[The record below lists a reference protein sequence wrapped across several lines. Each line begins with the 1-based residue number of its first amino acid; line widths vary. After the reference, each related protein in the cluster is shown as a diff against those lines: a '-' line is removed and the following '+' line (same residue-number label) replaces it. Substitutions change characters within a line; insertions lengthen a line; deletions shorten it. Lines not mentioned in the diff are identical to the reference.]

1 LTNVVFFE
9 GFDSGPG
16 DDLWETNGTVSGTFA
31 IGGIAN
37 AGVVGASAG
46 GLGPIF
52 DLAAFG
58 DGVLFQGFDANSGYG
73 LWTSNGT
80 AAGTVEI
87 GGLDNAGVTGA
98 YSQGLDPSSITV
110 LGGQAIFLGD
120 DSNYAS
126 KYAQSLWMT
135 DGTNSGTTEIGGLG
149 NAGIADKYASGWN
162 PAGFTAIGGEVFFTA
177 TDSVD
182 YTGIWVTNGAAA
194 GTIEIGGLKNAGIA
208 GAPTTA
214 FEPSAFLSLGSKA
227 LFENSGLWVSNG
239 TAAGT
244 TEISTVVG
252 LDLTVVGNE
261 GYFSGDDSSGDPTL
275 WETNGTAAGTIEI
288 GGVANAGV
296 SGADSKGLNPCNFT
310 ALGNEVVF
318 TGSDAS
324 GAQILWITNGSAT
337 GTVEIGG
344 LANAGVNGAVGA
356 SGLAPQTFASLG
368 DNVLFTGQD
377 SSGQWASGS
386 PTGPPAE
393 PSRSAAST
401 TPA

>member
-1 LTNVVFFE
+1 MPSSQENAEFWTKSKVRGGCAAVTSFQHSMDRAPYPTAERIGLTPGAPSGGEFDQRFFE

-98 YSQGLDPSSITV
+98 YSQGLDPSSLTV
-110 LGGQAIFLGD
+110 LAGQAIFLGD

-126 KYAQSLWMT
+126 KYAQSLWVT
-135 DGTNSGTTEIGGLG
+135 DGTISGTTEIGGLG

-162 PAGFTAIGGEVFFTA
+162 PAGFTAIGSEVFFTA

-208 GAPTTA
+208 GAPQPRSNQA
-214 FEPSAFLSLGSKA
+214 PS
-227 LFENSGLWVSNG
+227 
-239 TAAGT
+239 
-244 TEISTVVG
+244 
-252 LDLTVVGNE
+252 
-261 GYFSGDDSSGDPTL
+261 
-275 WETNGTAAGTIEI
+275 
-288 GGVANAGV
+288 
-296 SGADSKGLNPCNFT
+296 
-310 ALGNEVVF
+310 
-318 TGSDAS
+318 
-324 GAQILWITNGSAT
+324 
-337 GTVEIGG
+337 
-344 LANAGVNGAVGA
+344 
-356 SGLAPQTFASLG
+356 
-368 DNVLFTGQD
+368 
-377 SSGQWASGS
+377 
-386 PTGPPAE
+386 
-393 PSRSAAST
+393 
-401 TPA
+401 